1 MKLPKSV
8 QPHTATITEYEGEG
22 AYGPIW
28 GDSYEIDCYFVHKK
42 KITFDEEGNE
52 ITSPSQLHTS
62 ANIKPKK
69 QSEVEVE
76 GVTKKME
83 VIAVNRYDNAL
94 TGQLSNVEIMLR

>member
-8 QPHTATITEYEGEG
+8 QPHTAIITEYEGEG

-52 ITSPSQLHTS
+52 ITSSSQLHTS
-62 ANIKPKK
+62 ADIKPKE
-69 QSEVEVE
+69 QSKVEVKGE
-76 GVTKKME
+76 QLE